1 MWKWKW
7 KGEGVSNMSVLQYK
21 KYFVKWSK
29 RGGGQNVQKTVHM
42 IYGSFNKVNQT
53 SKNKSVVEA

>member
-1 MWKWKW
+1 
-7 KGEGVSNMSVLQYK
+7 MSVLQYK